1 MATTMHNL
9 TEEMIKTT
17 VANTIS
23 QHSTENAPVRAD
35 ALLQISQA
43 LQATLHLGP
52 LADTFFTEATSLI
65 PITGLE
71 YYDAEGEMLH
81 RVGERARNTLSYRLT
96 LGEEFLGNIIFRRR
110 AKFSSEDAH
119 ELESLLCC
127 LLYPLRNA
135 LLYRDALAMAQK
147 DPLTGIGNR
156 SAFNE
161 AIHHEVNLAQ
171 RHGHDFSMIVL
182 DIDHFKR
189 INDAYGHSRG
199 DTAIRS
205 VVEAA
210 KDCARS
216 TDSLYRYGGEEFV
229 ILLRN
234 TNQTGAYLLADR
246 IRAQVEKMVCVCEDE
261 SIDMTVSVGVS
272 SLSDKDTAE
281 SLFDRADAALYTAK
295 HSGRNR
301 VVSAD

>member
-1 MATTMHNL
+1 MQDLTDKMA
-9 TEEMIKTT
+9 KTAI
-17 VANTIS
+17 ANTIS
-23 QHSTENAPVRAD
+23 AYRQGQYPARTD
-35 ALLQISQA
+35 ALFQISQA

-52 LADTFFTEATSLI
+52 LVDTFYTEATSLI

-71 YYDAEGEMLH
+71 YYDAEGELLH

-96 LGEEFLGNIIFRRR
+96 LTDEFLGNIIFRRR
-110 AKFSSEDAH
+110 AKFSAEDAQ

-161 AIHHEVNLAQ
+161 AIHHEVNLAL

-182 DIDHFKR
+182 DIDHFKQ
-189 INDAYGHSRG
+189 INDTYGHSHG
-199 DTAIRS
+199 DLAIKE
-205 VVEAA
+205 VVNAA
-210 KDCARS
+210 KECARS

-234 TNQTGAYLLADR
+234 TDKIGAHLLADR
-246 IRAQVEKMVCVCEDE
+246 IRAKVEKLICIADDE
-261 SIDMTVSVGVS
+261 RIQMTISVGVS
-272 SLSDKDTAE
+272 SLAPQDSAE
-281 SLFDRADAALYTAK
+281 RLFDRADSALYTAK
-295 HSGRNR
+295 RSGRNR
-301 VVSAD
+301 VISAD